1 MLEEAG
7 YYAALYCSRD
17 WINTKLDAAELAG
30 YDLWV
35 ADYTDAATSQTA
47 LPYGMRQVSSDN
59 SFGVPGVPVDAVA
72 GLDCDYAYKDYPA
85 IIKGA
90 GLNGWGKEASE
101 EYQKISLDP
110 VEVPVE
116 VAMEFYQAAQKHGLD
131 NDVAYHAKD
140 ATQLIS
146 IEPTVLT
153 TEAAMDF
160 YRVAHKHGLDNDV
173 AYHAQYVQ
181 K

>member
-1 MLEEAG
+1 MPVEWIIKYWAEWLFGLIA
-7 YYAALYCSRD
+7 AAL
-17 WINTKLDAAELAG
+17 AA

-35 ADYTDAATSQTA
+35 ADYTGVEPSSTT

-59 SFGVPGVPVDAVA
+59 SFGVPGVPADAVA

-90 GLNGWGKEASE
+90 GLNGWGKETL
-101 EYQKISLDP
+101 EYQRISLDEI
-110 VEVPVE
+110 EVPVS
-116 VAMEFYQAAQKHGLD
+116 VAMEFFAAAQKHGLD

-140 ATQLIS
+140 ATQRIS
-146 IEPTVLT
+146 IDPTVLT

-160 YRVAHKHGLDNDV
+160 YKVAHKYGLDNDV
-173 AYHAQYVQ
+173 AYHAAYVEV
-181 K
+181 